1 MRILFVYISLTFI
14 LYSSHAQDANIYHLN
29 FLRLKNN
36 YLFENPAASTLTE
49 KGEINL
55 MHSAFSGLLN
65 NVGINYLDAS
75 YSLGKSNDTPIHTI
89 GITIHSEYET
99 EILKRNRFYL
109 RYCRSIQLSSSVKL
123 AAAIQAG
130 VFNYLVKST
139 QNSSGSSSAIPDAS
153 VGLWLAGRKF
163 NIGISG
169 VQLLASEI
177 KPVYRTYALGRYLNL
192 FWDYRKSISP
202 NTDLVLGMKLY
213 KGNGYYE
220 GLWFSGTLEFMQNF
234 STGIN
239 YIWKSGPVISL
250 GIIKFNFLKIRN
262 DLYFSYF
269 HPTSA
274 NHLAN
279 TGRYEVSIHLFP
291 FNVGEKEQ
299 PTDEDTE

>member
-1 MRILFVYISLTFI
+1 MVYISLVFI
-14 LYSSHAQDANIYHLN
+14 YYSSNAQDAYIYPLN

-36 YLFENPAASTLTE
+36 YIFENPAASTLTE

-55 MHSAFSGLLN
+55 FHSAFSGLLN

-75 YSLGKSNDTPIHTI
+75 YSLGKPNDTPIHTF

-99 EILKRNRFYL
+99 EILKRNRLYL

-123 AAAIQAG
+123 AAALQAG

-139 QNSSGSSSAIPDAS
+139 QNSSGNSSAIPDAS

-177 KPVYRTYALGRYLNL
+177 EPVYRTYALGRYLNL
-192 FWDYRKSISP
+192 FMDYRKEISA

-213 KGNGYYE
+213 KGKGYYE
-220 GLWFSGTLEFMQNF
+220 GLWISGTLEFMDNF
-234 STGIN
+234 SAGFN
-239 YIWKSGPVISL
+239 YIWKNGPVISL

-269 HPTSA
+269 HPTST

-279 TGRYEVSIHLFP
+279 TGRYEVSIHIYP
-291 FNVGEKEQ
+291 FNVGEKDQ
-299 PTDEDTE
+299 PHDEDIE

>member
-14 LYSSHAQDANIYHLN
+14 YLSSHAQDANIYPLN

-36 YLFENPAASTLTE
+36 YLFENPASSTLTE

-55 MHSAFSGLLN
+55 IHSAFSGLLN

-75 YSLGKSNDTPIHTI
+75 YSLGKSNDTPVNTF

-153 VGLWLAGRKF
+153 LGLWLASRKF

-192 FWDYRKSISP
+192 FMDYKSSISP

-213 KGNGYYE
+213 KGKGYYE

-234 STGIN
+234 SAGVN
-239 YIWKSGPVISL
+239 YIWNSGPVISL

-262 DLYFSYF
+262 DLNFSYF
-269 HPTSA
+269 HPTSS

-279 TGRYEVSIHLFP
+279 TGRYEVSIHIYP
-291 FNVGEKEQ
+291 FNVGEKGQ
-299 PTDEDTE
+299 PADEDME

>member
-1 MRILFVYISLTFI
+1 VRILFVYISLTFI
-14 LYSSHAQDANIYHLN
+14 YFSSIAQDANIYPIN

-75 YSLGKSNDTPIHTI
+75 YSLGKSADTPIHTF

-99 EILKRNRFYL
+99 EILKRNRLYL
-109 RYCRSIQLSSSVKL
+109 RYCRSIPLSSSVKL
-123 AAAIQAG
+123 AAALQAG
-130 VFNYLVKST
+130 VFNYLVKGT
-139 QNSSGSSSAIPDAS
+139 QNSSGSSSTIPDAS

-192 FWDYRKSISP
+192 FMDYRKSISP
-202 NTDLVLGMKLY
+202 NTDLILGMKLY
-213 KGNGYYE
+213 KGKGYYE
-220 GLWFSGTLEFMQNF
+220 GLWFSGTLELMQNF
-234 STGIN
+234 SAGVN

-250 GIIKFNFLKIRN
+250 GIIKFNFLRIRN
-262 DLYFSYF
+262 DLHFSYF

-291 FNVGEKEQ
+291 FNVEEKEP
-299 PTDEDTE
+299 PTNEDAE